1 MGNFR
6 SLRVWQEVKDLAVYI
21 YKLTNEGSFSKDFRF
36 RDQIRAASI
45 SIASNIAE
53 WDELNTNKQAI
64 NFFYIAKGST
74 AEVLTQTIIAYE
86 VGYLGKEAHNSIVD
100 KCEFISIML
109 LKLIK
114 ARS

>member
-1 MGNFR
+1 MSN
-6 SLRVWQEVKDLAVYI
+6 
-21 YKLTNEGSFSKDFRF
+21 KLTNEGSFSKDFRF

-53 WDELNTNKQAI
+53 GDELNTNKQAI

-74 AEVLTQTIIAYE
+74 AEVLTQTYE
-86 VGYLGKEAHNSIVD
+86 VGYLGKEVHNSIID